1 MMGAVSQIQNPNT
14 YCTLLKGVVVC
25 LILKSRGC
33 AKFDFEIKGLF
44 FYRKI
49 ATSNTSRLNAHAG
62 FFRLLMKRIFD
73 PYIL

>member
-1 MMGAVSQIQNPNT
+1 MMMGAVSQIQNPNT
-14 YCTLLKGVVVC
+14 YCTLLQGVVGC

-49 ATSNTSRLNAHAG
+49 ATSNTSR
-62 FFRLLMKRIFD
+62 FIRSTCRLFQIADERDF
-73 PYIL
+73 